1 MKTIAAIPCYNEGL
15 AIGSVVLKARKHVD
29 EVLVVDDGSTDDTV
43 EVATAAGAAV
53 VSHEVNTGYGAAIR
67 TCFNY
72 AKENNFDVMVILD
85 GDGQHNPSYIPDFI
99 KVLKMKTSKADVVI
113 GSRFLTKNKTIPR
126 YRIVG
131 MKVLNLFTRLHGTK
145 TTDSQS
151 GYRAY
156 SRRAI
161 EKIRVTNPDMG
172 AGSEI
177 LTQSKNYNLK
187 MVEIPITVRYDIE
200 NTSSKNP
207 WRHGFGVLGGLIRV
221 ISENKPLLFFGVAG
235 AVFTIIG
242 LIFGAEVLYNANMGG
257 GVGVGSALVSVLF
270 IIIGVFSV
278 FTGLILQ
285 AIRKGK
291 EENK

>member
-1 MKTIAAIPCYNEGL
+1 MKTIAAIPCYNERIP
-15 AIGSVVLKARKHVD
+15 IGYVVLIARKHVD

-53 VSHEVNTGYGAAIR
+53 VSHGVNKGYGAAIR
-67 TCFNY
+67 SCFNY

-85 GDGQHNPSYIPDFI
+85 GDGQHDPAYIPDFI
-99 KVLKMKTSKADVVI
+99 TAMKTNKADVVI
-113 GSRFLTKNKTIPR
+113 GSRFLAKNKTIPK

-131 MKVLNLFTRLHGTK
+131 MKVLNLFTQLHGTK

-161 EKIRVTNPDMG
+161 EKIRITNPDMG

-187 MVEIPITVRYDIE
+187 VVEIPITVRYDIE

-221 ISENKPLLFFGVAG
+221 ISESRPLFFFGVAG

-242 LIFGAEVLYNANMGG
+242 LILGAEVLYIANLGR
-257 GVGVGSALVSVLF
+257 GVAVGSALVSVLF

-278 FTGLILQ
+278 FTGLILN
-285 AIRKGK
+285 ALRKGK
-291 EENK
+291 EEK